1 MSQLQVSDLDRRITI
16 IEVRNRVIKRKLDS
30 IYTTIKS
37 IFFIASIACLI
48 SAGPIPKS
56 QDDKPFRNFSFSD
69 QDGRRR
75 ALMTFFN
82 PRRPHD
88 RLRFDGLNR
97 SVLAEIGISHGSAE
111 IGIASDPDKNR
122 LRLIVTSDGRM
133 ILFIWDKQ
141 GKYTEIDVKQ
151 QLKFQNNMWKN
162 K

>member
-1 MSQLQVSDLDRRITI
+1 MSQFQVSDLDRRITI
-16 IEVRNRVIKRKLDS
+16 IEVRNRVLERKLNS
-30 IYTTIKS
+30 IQTTIMS
-37 IFFIASIACLI
+37 IFLIASIACLI
-48 SAGPIPKS
+48 SAAPLPKS
-56 QDDKPFRNFSFSD
+56 QEDKPFRNFSFTD

-97 SVLAEIGISHGSAE
+97 SVLAEIGIAHGSAE

-122 LRLIVTSDGRM
+122 LRVMVASDGKM
-133 ILFIWDKQ
+133 IFSIWDKQ
-141 GKYTEIDVKQ
+141 GKYSEIDVTQ
-151 QLKFQNNMWKN
+151 QLKSRNNMWNN